1 MRIHHVTLEFVD
13 AVRQRYPSA
22 SLDDIVAMRIHR
34 VSLDYVD
41 ELRRRFQEDR

>member
-22 SLDDIVAMRIHR
+22 SLDDIVAMRIH